1 MKVTAHLRKSLLV
14 LAALCGACF
23 PAFGAQSKADG
34 KWPSF
39 VFFGDGENQTIDPS
53 LYFKEQE
60 GKPPPEPLSS
70 IGSGNGAVPPGA
82 AQPVS
87 VSGDTHGGRKFV
99 KPSFSSGRQ

>member
-1 MKVTAHLRKSLLV
+1 MRKSLLV

-39 VFFGDGENQTIDPS
+39 VFFGDSENQTIDPS

-60 GKPPPEPLSS
+60 GKPAPEPLSS
-70 IGSGNGAVPPGA
+70 IGSGNAATPGA
-82 AQPVS
+82 AQPVA
-87 VSGDTHGGRKFV
+87 VSGDAHGTGKFV
-99 KPSFSSGRQ
+99 KPSFSGARQ